1 MSLSDTKDL
10 VRAGRKWKMI
20 NIQVTF
26 RLRKPTKPF
35 RKSVKLFAKI
45 DVWVWEWLQ
54 TWLVLT
60 ERQCD
65 KPCGRSG
72 LISGRTK
79 SGRCIRTMPQLTAP
93 FSSRSFFP
101 INAFEYMNIL
111 HIGGFS
117 TLWLFSVHQS
127 EKCTEGNPFSVSW
140 RGEGKYGTATKRP
153 GGWWAITLL
162 WTMEDTNVAVCR

>member
-1 MSLSDTKDL
+1 MRLSGTKDL
-10 VRAGRKWKMI
+10 MRVRRKWKMI
-20 NIQVTF
+20 NIQVTL
-26 RLRKPTKPF
+26 RLRKPTKTF

-72 LISGRTK
+72 RISGRTT
-79 SGRCIRTMPQLTAP
+79 SGHCIRTMPQLTMP
-93 FSSRSFFP
+93 FCSVSFFP
-101 INAFEYMNIL
+101 INAFEYLNFL
-111 HIGGFS
+111 HICGYS

-127 EKCTEGNPFSVSW
+127 EKCTEGNPFSICW
-140 RGEGKYGTATKRP
+140 RGEGKNGTATERP
-153 GGWWAITLL
+153 GGWWAIALL
-162 WTMEDTNVAVCR
+162 RTMEDTKSSGV